1 MLENQCMKQ
10 TDLILWKIRMTVGS
24 LQQHYFLISINTTTW
39 SCLPQSVTKVIKIDI
54 KSNDKRFM

>member
-1 MLENQCMKQ
+1 MKQ